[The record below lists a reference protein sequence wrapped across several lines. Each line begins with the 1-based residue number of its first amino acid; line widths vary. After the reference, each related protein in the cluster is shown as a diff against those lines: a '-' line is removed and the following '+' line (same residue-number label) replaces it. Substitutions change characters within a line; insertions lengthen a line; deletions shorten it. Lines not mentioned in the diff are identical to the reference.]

1 MAITAAQVKEL
12 RERTGSGMMECK
24 KALTEVNGDMEAA
37 IDHLR
42 KTGQAKADKKS
53 SRVAAEG
60 KIVITVS
67 DDNKTALIIEINCET
82 DFAAK
87 DENFSKFAD
96 EVANCALSNKP
107 ASVDEL
113 NNIKLA
119 SGSTVEE
126 ERKAL
131 IAKIGENIGVR
142 RFKLVTSTG
151 ALGCYSHGNRI
162 GVVASINIDNV
173 DLAKDIAMH
182 IAASK
187 PLCVSADQ
195 VDPEIL
201 KRERDIYS
209 AEAASS
215 GKPDNIIEKM
225 VEGKIN
231 KYLKEV
237 TLLGQPFVKDPDQI
251 IEKLLASAKTGVD
264 SFIRFELG
272 DGIEKKVDNFA
283 EEVMAQAKGN

>member
-53 SRVAAEG
+53 GRIAAEG
-60 KIVITVS
+60 KIVIKLS
-67 DDNKTALIIEINCET
+67 DDNKSAVIIEINCET

-87 DENFSKFAD
+87 DENFSEFAD
-96 EVANCALSNKP
+96 EVALCALTNKP
-107 ASVDEL
+107 ANVDDLNNLSLASGASVDE
-113 NNIKLA
+113 
-119 SGSTVEE
+119 T
-126 ERKAL
+126 RKAL
-131 IAKIGENIGVR
+131 ISKIGENISVR
-142 RFKLVTSTG
+142 RFELVSSDG
-151 ALGCYSHGNRI
+151 VLGSYSHGNRI
-162 GVVASINIDNV
+162 GVVVIASSDNIE
-173 DLAKDIAMH
+173 LAKDVAMH

-187 PLCVSADQ
+187 PICVSADQ
-195 VDPEIL
+195 VDSKL
-201 KRERDIYS
+201 LDREREIFS

-225 VEGKIN
+225 VAGKIN

-237 TLLGQPFVKDPDQI
+237 TLLGQPFVKNPDQT
-251 IEKLLASAKTGVD
+251 IEKLLESAKMTVN
-264 SFIRFELG
+264 SFVRFELG

>member
-53 SRVAAEG
+53 GRIAAEG
-60 KIVITVS
+60 KIVIKLNEN
-67 DDNKTALIIEINCET
+67 NKSAVIIEINCET

-87 DENFSKFAD
+87 DDNFSKFAN
-96 EVANCALSNKP
+96 EVALSVLENQP
-107 ASVDEL
+107 SNINEL
-113 NNIKLA
+113 NNLNLA
-119 SGSTVEE
+119 SGSTIEDT
-126 ERKAL
+126 RKTL
-131 IAKIGENIGVR
+131 IAKIGENISVR
-142 RFKLVTSTG
+142 RFELVSSTG
-151 ALGCYSHGNRI
+151 VLGCYSHGNRI
-162 GVVASINIDNV
+162 GVVVSTTTDKIE
-173 DLAKDIAMH
+173 LAKDIAMH

-187 PLCVSADQ
+187 PICVSADQ
-195 VDPEIL
+195 VDTELL
-201 KRERDIYS
+201 KREREIYS

-237 TLLGQPFVKDPDQI
+237 TLLGQPFVKDPDQT
-251 IEKLLASAKTGVD
+251 IEKLLKSANATVE
-264 SFIRFELG
+264 SFVRFELG
-272 DGIEKKVDNFA
+272 DGIEKKIDNFA

>member
-60 KIVITVS
+60 KIVFAHS
-67 DDNKTALIIEINCET
+67 DDNKSALIIEVNCET

-96 EVANCALSNKP
+96 DVAKVALANKP
-107 ASVDEL
+107 STIDEL

-119 SGSTVEE
+119 TGATVEE
-126 ERKAL
+126 ERKTL
-131 IAKIGENIGVR
+131 IAKIGENVDVR
-142 RFKLVTSTG
+142 RFEFVTSTG
-151 ALGCYSHGNRI
+151 TLGTYSHGNRI
-162 GVVASINIDNV
+162 GVAVSISSDNIE
-173 DLAKDIAMH
+173 LAKDIAMH

-201 KRERDIYS
+201 KREKDIYS

-225 VEGKIN
+225 VEGKIK

-251 IEKLLASAKTGVD
+251 IEKLLESAKTTVE
-264 SFIRFELG
+264 SFVRFELG

>member
-53 SRVAAEG
+53 GRVAAEG
-60 KIVITVS
+60 KIVITLG
-67 DDNKTALIIEINCET
+67 DDNKSALIIEINCET

-96 EVANCALSNKP
+96 EVANCALVNKP
-107 ASVDEL
+107 TSIDEL
-113 NNIKLA
+113 NNLKLA

-126 ERKAL
+126 ERKTL
-131 IAKIGENIGVR
+131 IAKIGENIDVR
-142 RFKLVTSTG
+142 RFELVSSSG
-151 ALGCYSHGNRI
+151 ALGSYSHGNRI
-162 GVVASINIDNV
+162 GVVVCTDSDNV
-173 DLAKDIAMH
+173 ELAKDVAMH

-195 VDPEIL
+195 VDPAIL
-201 KRERDIYS
+201 KREKDIYS

-237 TLLGQPFVKDPDQI
+237 TLLGQPFVKDPDQT
-251 IEKLLASAKTGVD
+251 IEKLLASAKTKVE
-264 SFIRFELG
+264 SFVRFELG

>member
-60 KIVITVS
+60 KIVIALTN
-67 DDNKTALIIEINCET
+67 DNKTAIIIEINCET

-87 DENFSKFAD
+87 DDNFSQFAD
-96 EVANCALSNKP
+96 DVAQCALSNKP
-107 ASVDEL
+107 ATVDEL
-113 NNIKLA
+113 NNLKLT
-119 SGSTVEE
+119 SGLTVEE
-126 ERKAL
+126 TRKTL
-131 IAKIGENIGVR
+131 IAKIGENISVR
-142 RFKLVTSTG
+142 RFEIVSSTG
-151 ALGCYSHGNRI
+151 VLGYYSHGNRI
-162 GVVASINIDNV
+162 GVVVRSSSDKLE
-173 DLAKDIAMH
+173 LAKDIAMH

-187 PLCVSADQ
+187 PICVSADQ
-195 VDPEIL
+195 VAPEIL
-201 KRERDIYS
+201 NREKEIYL

-237 TLLGQPFVKDPDQI
+237 TLLGQPFVKDPDQT
-251 IEKLLASAKTGVD
+251 IEKLLKSENTTIE
-264 SFIRFELG
+264 SFVRFELG

-283 EEVMAQAKGN
+283 EEVMAQAKGS

>member
-37 IDHLR
+37 IDYLR

-53 SRVAAEG
+53 SRVATEG
-60 KIVITVS
+60 KIVIAHS
-67 DDNKTALIIEINCET
+67 ENNKSAILIEINCET
-82 DFAAK
+82 DFAVK
-87 DENFSKFAD
+87 DENFSEFAQ
-96 EVANCALSNKP
+96 EVALCALANN
-107 ASVDEL
+107 ASSVEEL
-113 NNIKLA
+113 NDLKLD
-119 SGSTVEE
+119 SGITVEDA
-126 ERKAL
+126 RKAL
-131 IAKIGENIGVR
+131 ILKIGENISVR
-142 RFKLVTSTG
+142 RFVIASSSG
-151 ALGCYSHGNRI
+151 ALGSYSHGNRI
-162 GVVASINIDNV
+162 GVVVSTTTDNIE
-173 DLAKDIAMH
+173 LAKDIAMH

-195 VDPEIL
+195 VDPALLAKEREIF
-201 KRERDIYS
+201 S

-237 TLLGQPFVKDPDQI
+237 TLLGQPFVKDPDQT
-251 IEKLLASAKTGVD
+251 IEKLLESAKSSVE
-264 SFIRFELG
+264 SFVRYELG

>member
-53 SRVAAEG
+53 GRVAAEG
-60 KIVITVS
+60 KIVISLS
-67 DDNKTALIIEINCET
+67 DDAKSAIIIEINCET

-87 DENFSKFAD
+87 DDNFSGFAD
-96 EVANCALSNKP
+96 EVAQCALANKP
-107 ASVDEL
+107 ANIDEL
-113 NNIKLA
+113 NNLNLA

-126 ERKAL
+126 TRKAL
-131 IAKIGENIGVR
+131 IVKIGENISVR
-142 RFKLVTSTG
+142 RFTIVNSTG
-151 ALGCYSHGNRI
+151 SLGCYSHGNRI
-162 GVVASINIDNV
+162 GVVVSVNTNNIE
-173 DLAKDIAMH
+173 LAKDIAMH
-182 IAASK
+182 VAASK

-195 VDPEIL
+195 VDSKIL
-201 KRERDIYS
+201 EREREIYS

-237 TLLGQPFVKDPDQI
+237 TLLGQPFVKDPDQT
-251 IEKLLASAKTGVD
+251 IEQLLKSANTTVD
-264 SFIRFELG
+264 SFVRLELG
-272 DGIEKKVDNFA
+272 EGIEKKVDNFA

>member
-53 SRVAAEG
+53 GRVAAEG
-60 KIVITVS
+60 KIVIKLS
-67 DDNKTALIIEINCET
+67 DDNKSAVIIEINCET

-87 DENFSKFAD
+87 DENFSGFAD
-96 EVANCALSNKP
+96 EVALCALANKP
-107 ASVDEL
+107 ESVDAL
-113 NNIKLA
+113 NNLNLA
-119 SGSTVEE
+119 SGTSVEE
-126 ERKAL
+126 TRKTL
-131 IAKIGENIGVR
+131 ISKIGENISVR
-142 RFKLVTSTG
+142 RFELVSSDG
-151 ALGCYSHGNRI
+151 VLGSYSHGNRI
-162 GVVASINIDNV
+162 GVVVSASTDNLE
-173 DLAKDIAMH
+173 LAKDIAMH

-187 PLCVSADQ
+187 PICVSADQ
-195 VDPEIL
+195 VDSKIL
-201 KRERDIYS
+201 DRERDIFS

-237 TLLGQPFVKDPDQI
+237 TLLGQPFVKDPDQT
-251 IEKLLASAKTGVD
+251 IEKLLESAKTTVN
-264 SFIRFELG
+264 SFVRFELG

>member
-60 KIVITVS
+60 KIVITLS

-151 ALGCYSHGNRI
+151 TLGCYSHGNRI
-162 GVVASINIDNV
+162 GVVVSINIDNV

-237 TLLGQPFVKDPDQI
+237 TLLGQPFVKDPDQT
-251 IEKLLASAKTGVD
+251 IEKLLASAKTSVD